1 MDKNLNSKIVTATK
15 WSAVTEILA
24 KLIVPVS
31 NMILARILAPEV
43 FGIIATVNM
52 IISFCDMFTQAGFQ
66 KYLIQH
72 PYRTKDD
79 LHRGASVAFWTNFS
93 LSVFLWVCLIIFRYP
108 VATFVGNK
116 GYEAAIAVAGM
127 SLPVT
132 ALSSIQIA
140 MQQRKLDY
148 KTLFYNRL
156 FAILTPLVVTIPLA
170 LLGFSY
176 WSLIIGTI
184 VGYVVQATVLTIRS
198 EWKPRLFYRL
208 SLLREMLSFS
218 IWTLFESLALW
229 LSTWVDIFIIS
240 NSLGP
245 HFTGL
250 YKTSQTTVTGILTIV
265 TNAVTSVLFSSL
277 SKVQDDDKQF
287 ESIFL
292 NFQKAVGML
301 VLPLGAGMLLYS
313 GLVTKVLLGNTWL
326 EAAPFIGI
334 WGLCTTL
341 VATYGTFSR
350 EAYRAKGKPKI
361 SLAAQLLHLTFV
373 VPVCLWGVKR
383 GFSTLIYVR
392 SFAYLQII
400 LMHMIFMKFAINFKI
415 SKMYITTFP
424 CILSTLV
431 MVATSLLLKQISS
444 AFWFEWL
451 SIFICMIVYFATLLL
466 FPSYRSVIA
475 ENAKRITSKFLK

>member
-72 PYRTKDD
+72 PYKTKED

-93 LSVFLWVCLIIFRYP
+93 LSVFLWFCLVLFRFP
-108 VATFVGNK
+108 IAAFVGNG
-116 GYEAAIAVAGM
+116 GYESAIAVAGM
-127 SLPVT
+127 SLPIT

-184 VGYVVQATVLTIRS
+184 VGYSVQATVLTIRS
-198 EWKPRLFYRL
+198 EWKPNLFYRF

-218 IWTLFESLALW
+218 VWTLFESLALW

-240 NSLGP
+240 NALGS

-265 TNAVTSVLFSSL
+265 TNSVTSVLFSSL
-277 SKVQDDDKQF
+277 SKVQDDNNQF
-287 ESIFL
+287 EAIFL

-301 VLPLGAGMLLYS
+301 VLPLGAGMLLYNT
-313 GLVTKVLLGNTWL
+313 LVTKVLLGNTWL

-350 EAYRAKGKPKI
+350 EAYRAKGKPKV
-361 SLAAQLLHLTFV
+361 SLVAQLLHLIFV

-383 GFSTLIYVR
+383 GFGTLIYVR

-400 LMHMIFMKFAINFKI
+400 LMHMIFMKFAIKFKI
-415 SKMYITTFP
+415 SKMFTATFP
-424 CILSTLV
+424 CIISTLV
-431 MVATSLLLKQISS
+431 MVAASLLLKQLSS

-451 SIFICMIVYFATLLL
+451 SIFICIIVYFSSLLL
-466 FPSYRSVIA
+466 FPSYRSVVF
-475 ENAKRITSKFLK
+475 ENIKKVKAKILK